1 MDYIVEN
8 FILYVIIY
16 LKNIQAVKYVREKW
30 GDIIFWMFH
39 VKDFFS
45 LIIFQVL
52 TICPYWL
59 SGLISGNGLTL
70 FGSDKIQKL
79 AIKISD
85 SKFTALKITSAS
97 VLGAASPIT
106 MHGMVPLIVIM
117 GGRGVSEY
125 ILAAFIIS
133 SILINPNVFIYSLAI
148 SAPVALIRLLLCILA
163 GIMGGYLVK
172 LFFNKKK
179 LFVFENYETDAHK
192 SIIIRST
199 PHKFMLGMKGA
210 VIKTGP
216 NLLLGIILT
225 ALFDKFFPR
234 DLFNSIFVSNK
245 GLGVLF
251 GASMGVPIYFCGG
264 GTIPLI
270 SAWMKEGMSLGSAVA
285 FMITGPATKLNN
297 LSAVKNITGGRSFSL
312 YLVYNL
318 CFGVTAGLIIDL
330 VLKLF

>member
-1 MDYIVEN
+1 M
-8 FILYVIIY
+8 
-16 LKNIQAVKYVREKW
+16 
-30 GDIIFWMFH
+30 
-39 VKDFFS
+39 
-45 LIIFQVL
+45 
-52 TICPYWL
+52 
-59 SGLISGNGLTL
+59 
-70 FGSDKIQKL
+70 FGSDNIQKL

-85 SKFTALKITSAS
+85 SKFTTLKITSAS

-106 MHGMVPLIVIM
+106 MHGMIPLIVIL
-117 GGRGVSEY
+117 GGKGVSEY

-133 SILINPNVFIYSLAI
+133 SILINPNVFIYSFAI
-148 SAPVALIRLLLCILA
+148 SGPVALLRLILCILA
-163 GIMGGYLVK
+163 GIIGGYLVK
-172 LFFNKKK
+172 LFLNKKK
-179 LFVFENYETDAHK
+179 LFIFENYQHDAHK
-192 SIIIRST
+192 SIIIRSKL
-199 PHKFMLGMKGA
+199 HKLMLGMKRA
-210 VIKTGP
+210 IIKTGS

-251 GASMGVPIYFCGG
+251 AASMGVPIYFCGG

-270 SAWMKEGMSLGSAVA
+270 SAWIKEGMSLGSAVA

-318 CFGVTAGLIIDL
+318 CFGIAAGLMIDL
-330 VLKLF
+330 VLKFLN